1 MLYVNGMGLGWMV
14 IIGHR
19 SSKSTFGAN
28 NHSVGFKFKKIL
40 RTPAAPPEEFSK
52 SGMFSNL
59 VLPPTKLRCIL
70 TAEVE
75 VVVEGYRTGRHTPS
89 CSPSR

>member
-1 MLYVNGMGLGWMV
+1 MV

-28 NHSVGFKFKKIL
+28 NHSNGFKFKMIL

-52 SGMFSNL
+52 SGMFPNL

-89 CSPSR
+89 CFPSR

>member
-1 MLYVNGMGLGWMV
+1 MGWDGMV
-14 IIGHR
+14 IPMALI
-19 SSKSTFGAN
+19 
-28 NHSVGFKFKKIL
+28 KFKKIL
-40 RTPAAPPEEFSK
+40 RTPAALPDELSK
-52 SGMFSNL
+52 SGMFPNL